1 MKTRHL
7 LFVLFAIMAFSLTG
21 CNQSPDDQ
29 SSESSSLAD
38 TITQKSKIE
47 AGMKARDQIQAI
59 SEKEKKD
66 RDEAYDLT
74 K

>member
-7 LFVLFAIMAFSLTG
+7 SFVLFAIAAFSLTG
-21 CNQSPDDQ
+21 CGQSPDDQ

-38 TITQKSKIE
+38 TITQKNKIE
-47 AGMKARDQIQAI
+47 AGMKARDQIQAV
-59 SEKEKKD
+59 SEQEKKE
-66 RDEAYDLT
+66 REEAYDLT